1 LAAARI
7 GAKMAGVGGAGP
19 LSEVGS
25 VMIAGAVMTAPAP
38 EKTGATATVPA
49 PDVPWVTIVWN
60 DPVNLMSYVTLVFQK
75 LLGHPRPKAEAL
87 MLDVHHK
94 GRATVSSGPREKMEA
109 DVAKL
114 QAAGL
119 WATMARDS

>member
-1 LAAARI
+1 
-7 GAKMAGVGGAGP
+7 
-19 LSEVGS
+19 
-25 VMIAGAVMTAPAP
+25 MIAGAVMTAPAP

-94 GRATVSSGPREKMEA
+94 GKAIVSSGARERMEYDA
-109 DVAKL
+109 TRL
-114 QAAGL
+114 HGYGL
-119 WATMARDS
+119 WATVDQP